1 MCDISLYQLP
11 AEFLQALHTLKPST
25 PAHQKCLGELRGVC
39 CARRMLPRSYI
50 PRICMD
56 RTPGHDHCGL
66 GEIFRWTLSGLFVES
81 RRIFPLRKVFSPEGE
96 EVGVLRKHRHVS
108 LLIRLTKITAPLQR
122 SQVETF
128 DTSEHPPFPQL
139 QSHMC
144 RIFATFY
151 AHTRLDTWKR
161 IESIY
166 QQQPD
171 DRPTRSR

>member
-1 MCDISLYQLP
+1 
-11 AEFLQALHTLKPST
+11 
-25 PAHQKCLGELRGVC
+25 
-39 CARRMLPRSYI
+39 
-50 PRICMD
+50 MD
-56 RTPGHDHCGL
+56 NTPGHDRCGP
-66 GEIFRWTLSGLFVES
+66 GGIFRWTLSGLFIES

-96 EVGVLRKHRHVS
+96 EMRILRTHCHLS
-108 LLIRLTKITAPLQR
+108 LLTHLTKITAPLQR

-139 QSHMC
+139 QSHVC

-166 QQQPD
+166 QQ
-171 DRPTRSR
+171 